1 MSSFLGRCF
10 QIATWGESH
19 GGAVGAVVEGCP
31 AGVRLDLAAIQHQ
44 QDRRRPGQSDLVT
57 QRKETDRFEVLSGL
71 RDGVTL
77 GTPISLLVPNR
88 DARPE
93 AYEEIEEAYR
103 PSHADFTWQ
112 EKHGIRAARSHG
124 MNSCNMNSYCEV
136 SRHEF
141 LQPDLM
147 A

>member
-1 MSSFLGRCF
+1 MGDSFGTLFRVH
-10 QIATWGESH
+10 TWGESH

-31 AGVRLDLAAIQHQ
+31 SGVRLDLAAIQHQ
-44 QDRRRPGQSDLVT
+44 LDRRRPGQSDLVT

-93 AYEEIEEAYR
+93 AYEEIAAVLNQRRSSTGNASYACIALPGRRFRRKLLWRFLVMVCWTE
-103 PSHADFTWQ
+103 SQ
-112 EKHGIRAARSHG
+112 GI
-124 MNSCNMNSYCEV
+124 
-136 SRHEF
+136 
-141 LQPDLM
+141 L
-147 A
+147 